1 MEKELISVI
10 VPVHNGQAYLKN
22 CIDSIEAQS
31 YDNLE
36 VLVVNDGSTDQTAAV
51 CDDLKK
57 AYLAQIPAG
66 RFGEPDDIAAACVF
80 LASEE
85 ASYINGQTINVNGG
99 MGRF

>member
-51 CDDLKK
+51 CDDLKRRMEICGCLHWRMWECRRPVTLPFRRRRET
-57 AYLAQIPAG
+57 A
-66 RFGEPDDIAAACVF
+66 
-80 LASEE
+80 
-85 ASYINGQTINVNGG
+85 
-99 MGRF
+99 